1 MRLPAPLFF
10 SFLSEAATA
19 AAAASSYFYGRLM
32 FFGVGRVG
40 YHGGAPPSLPSKPF
54 LSLCVSRKT
63 CKYVE

>member
-19 AAAASSYFYGRLM
+19 AASASSYFYGRLM

-40 YHGGAPPSLPSKPF
+40 YHGGARGRCSSLPPF
-54 LSLCVSRKT
+54 QTVSFSLRSP
-63 CKYVE
+63 